1 MEITITIPDVLV
13 SQAASN
19 GLPADAYVE
28 QLLGRT
34 AAASVAQN
42 RDREQIRTDLLADW
56 EHYQK
61 TGLHLEDDEVDGW
74 LSRLENGED
83 VEPPMLHT

>member
-19 GLPADAYVE
+19 GLSAEAYVE
-28 QLLGRT
+28 RLLGKI

-42 RDREQIRTDLLADW
+42 RDREHLRADLLADW
-56 EHYQK
+56 EHYQA
-61 TGLHLEDDEVDGW
+61 TGLHLDDNEVDGW
-74 LSRLENGED
+74 LARLENGED
-83 VEPPMLHT
+83 AEPPVLHS